1 MPLLCTSWCGYDEG
15 VSIHSSLVALVIDV
29 TKCIVY
35 TQRLN
40 QLIQLRNIEN
50 QCSCMTHISIIR
62 VSLIYSFKT
71 IKIKVI
77 M

>member
-35 TQRLN
+35 TQRLCN
-40 QLIQLRNIEN
+40 VCVYGPVVSVSDVRLTSRRFETRWN
-50 QCSCMTHISIIR
+50 MTR
-62 VSLIYSFKT
+62 
-71 IKIKVI
+71 KVLLNGFF
-77 M
+77 